1 MENRIENAYSYLEKA
16 TKEAYTA
23 GENSIAKKEAYDQSV
38 AKAYANGEVLGKNQ
52 AERDGW
58 IAEHFQSAAEHLFAA
73 QEQERAAKLNLE
85 LARIEVE
92 KTRALL
98 RLRELTVN

>member
-1 MENRIENAYSYLEKA
+1 METRIENAYSYLEKA
-16 TKEAYTA
+16 TKDAYAA
-23 GENSIAKKEAYDQSV
+23 GENSISKKELYDQSV
-38 AKAYANGEVLGKNQ
+38 AKAYAGGEVQGKNQ

-58 IAEHFQSAAEHLFAA
+58 IAEHFQPEAENLFAA
-73 QEQERAAKLNLE
+73 QEQERKAKLNLE

-98 RLRELTVN
+98 RLMELTR

>member
-1 MENRIENAYSYLEKA
+1 MENRIENAYNYLEKA
-16 TKEAYTA
+16 TKEAYNA
-23 GENSIAKKEAYDQSV
+23 GENSINKKEEYDQGV
-38 AKAYANGEVLGKNQ
+38 AKAYANGEVQGKNQ

-58 IAEHFQSAAEHLFAA
+58 IAEHFQWFKELMLSA
-73 QEQERAAKLNLE
+73 QERERGAKLNLE

-98 RLRELTVN
+98 RLMELTK